1 MQTIGITGYGHHLL
15 QIGIALLL
23 VTCLQGFT
31 IPAARI
37 PRLSLAAHTVG
48 LFMSLLLIALGLL
61 WPALRF
67 SSTLSALAFWLV
79 LYSAFGTWLPYV
91 LGSFWGAGNSML
103 PLAAGAARGSAGQEA
118 AIKVLLMTS
127 ALTML
132 AALALIL
139 WAL

>member
-1 MQTIGITGYGHHLL
+1 MAPSYAHHLL

-23 VTCLQGFT
+23 ITCLQGFT

-48 LFMSLLLIALGLL
+48 LFMSLLLLALGLL
-61 WPALRF
+61 WPMLRF
-67 SSTLSALAFWLV
+67 SRSVSTITFWLL
-79 LYSAFGTWLPYV
+79 LYSVFGTWLPYV

-103 PLAAGAARGSAGQEA
+103 PLAAGAARGSAAQEST
-118 AIKVLLMTS
+118 IKLLLMTS